1 MSPRMSRRDVFKL
14 AGLGALSM
22 AFGETA
28 SGQGGGSGKDV
39 VPYTLPDLPYAYG
52 ALAPGIEERVLRV
65 HHDKHHAGYVK
76 GLNTALEK
84 LGQARTA
91 GDMGSIKAL
100 SRDVAFN
107 GSGHVLHSLY
117 WQSMTP
123 GGSGEPKG
131 ELRKAIERDFGS
143 FAAFTTQFLAAT
155 KDVEGSGWGILAWE
169 PMGKRLLILE
179 AENHQNQTVQGVTPL
194 MVSDVWEHAYYVQ
207 YENRR
212 ADYVDAFFKLVDWT
226 ATAKRFEQVVG

>member
-1 MSPRMSRRDVFKL
+1 MSSRMSRRDVFKL

-22 AFGETA
+22 ALGEKA
-28 SGQGGGSGKDV
+28 GGQDV
-39 VPYTLPDLPYAYG
+39 GAVKAAAPYTLPELPYAYG

-65 HHDKHHAGYVK
+65 HHDKHHAGYVN

-84 LGQARTA
+84 LEKARAA
-91 GDMGSIKAL
+91 GDMGGIKAL

-131 ELRKAIERDFGS
+131 ELRKALDRDFGS
-143 FAAFTTQFLAAT
+143 FAAFPTQFLAAT

-169 PMGKRLLILE
+169 PIGRRLLVLQ
-179 AENHQNQTVQGVTPL
+179 AEKHQNLTVWGAVPL

-212 ADYVDAFFKLVDWT
+212 ADYVDAFFKLIDWS
-226 ATAKRFEQVVG
+226 ATASRFEKAAG